1 MLQTTWSIIVPPIY
15 FWIEEYNNKPTI
27 MTAAVQWNKMN
38 FGLSFPVDEN
48 IVRRNMDKKKLI
60 THMKEVVSVLVLHG
74 KNILDSFNQINPKLV
89 NEQEAVRWYL
99 DPLWDKRINA
109 VNKLIKI
116 KDITREEAVRLELL

>member
-1 MLQTTWSIIVPPIY
+1 
-15 FWIEEYNNKPTI
+15 

-116 KDITREEAVRLELL
+116 KDITREEAVRLKLL